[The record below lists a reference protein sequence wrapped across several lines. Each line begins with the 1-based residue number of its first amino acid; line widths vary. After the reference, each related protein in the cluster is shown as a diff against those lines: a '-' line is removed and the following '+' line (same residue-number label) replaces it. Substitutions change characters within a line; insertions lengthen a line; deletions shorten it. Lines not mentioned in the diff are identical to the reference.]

1 MCHGLWEA
9 QDHSLLSFLLWVF
22 CCFSVLVLFGF
33 GFCLD
38 FFFGWFVFSKN
49 KLGEISVHMDVTGVD
64 SVWTAVM
71 QNS

>member
-1 MCHGLWEA
+1 MGFGKLKITACSIFYSG
-9 QDHSLLSFLLWVF
+9 
-22 CCFSVLVLFGF
+22 FSVVFLFWFCLVLGF
-33 GFCLD
+33 ARI